1 MDKIKK
7 ATNELNYDL
16 SAPFFAQ
23 KNFESC
29 AFFIAIFEIVFRAP
43 ILIEKERRVAVFN

>member
-16 SAPFFAQ
+16 SAQFFSQ
-23 KNFESC
+23 KNFESRV
-29 AFFIAIFEIVFRAP
+29 FFIAIFEIVFRTP
-43 ILIEKERRVAVFN
+43 ILIEKETGAAVFN